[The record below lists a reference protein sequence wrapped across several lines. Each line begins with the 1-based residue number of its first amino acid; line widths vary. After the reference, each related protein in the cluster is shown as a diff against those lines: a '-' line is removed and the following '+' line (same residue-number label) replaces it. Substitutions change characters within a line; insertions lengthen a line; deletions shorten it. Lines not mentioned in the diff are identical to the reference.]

1 MFASTLCPSLSIN
14 HIPSFS
20 IPDIRSFNNHS
31 CIFHLYY
38 LLQYSPLPHLPA
50 VHFSSSIFNL
60 ACISVIQH
68 DFQMGAW
75 SGLHDHVLNFGTSFI
90 SLEWI
95 KLPLTDPRDVNWRL
109 ITPKETWSE
118 SVYPVLNFCISAI
131 LGYFVKFGF
140 KCDYG
145 KYMFNLGTLYLCIK
159 WS

>member
-75 SGLHDHVLNFGTSFI
+75 SGLHDHVLNFGTSCVITVTVFGMNKAAADRPARCQLTI
-90 SLEWI
+90 NYPQGDMVRVSLPSF
-95 KLPLTDPRDVNWRL
+95 KFLH
-109 ITPKETWSE
+109 
-118 SVYPVLNFCISAI
+118 
-131 LGYFVKFGF
+131 LGYFGIFCQIWF
-140 KCDYG
+140 
-145 KYMFNLGTLYLCIK
+145 
-159 WS
+159 